1 MIKAYASF
9 PEPSRSWNF
18 VSTLKIIAM
27 KNIYLLFFA
36 LTIGTVHQAQGD
48 FTWAIF
54 DNYTAQHDN
63 YCFDLAMDSE
73 NNLISVGRS
82 SKSSGTDNQ
91 AVVYKHDSDGNE
103 EWKTT
108 FNYTQYLSD
117 AQVKIASNNDIVLTL
132 NFRGDLTIGTTVLSG
147 YDDIALI
154 KIDKDGAVLWS
165 AHDGRTAGG
174 ESTFAITIDDND
186 NIYYAGGHVP
196 FKTYV
201 GTDSITGGGQTF
213 IACYN
218 SDGVYQWVR
227 LCSKGLRS
235 LDHSSTHLFAYGSP
249 GAGLNNFGDSTV
261 SGLTDAFLAKFDF
274 NGNLVSITG
283 EDEVVPK
290 SLLVLDDRVLTTG
303 IFTTTATIAG
313 STVTPANSVDSYI
326 GYYDFDLAGQKYF
339 QVTAT
344 DYTNG
349 VMLAESAKGHYCLL
363 GNHAGDVS
371 FAGSTVV
378 GSGFSH
384 NVYVLEFDENDTEIE
399 AYGIFG
405 VAASTATEIEEA
417 SIAAGTN
424 NDFYVNGYLKGRGTF
439 GTLDVNPGGNKIHMW
454 LAQIGTAGA
463 LGSKEIKATY
473 LNSISVFPNPFSDVL
488 NVYFDKPLNGD
499 LILIDMNGR
508 TVLRR
513 ELNADHC
520 QISVSHLAKGIY
532 SLSVKSKSGQRFVE
546 QVVIM

>member
-1 MIKAYASF
+1 M
-9 PEPSRSWNF
+9 
-18 VSTLKIIAM
+18 
-27 KNIYLLFFA
+27 
-36 LTIGTVHQAQGD
+36 
-48 FTWAIF
+48 
-54 DNYTAQHDN
+54 
-63 YCFDLAMDSE
+63 
-73 NNLISVGRS
+73 
-82 SKSSGTDNQ
+82 
-91 AVVYKHDSDGNE
+91 
-103 EWKTT
+103 
-108 FNYTQYLSD
+108 
-117 AQVKIASNNDIVLTL
+117 
-132 NFRGDLTIGTTVLSG
+132 LSG

-174 ESTFAITIDDND
+174 DSTFAITIDDND

-196 FKTYV
+196 FKLMSARN
-201 GTDSITGGGQTF
+201 SITGGGQTF

-227 LCSKGLRS
+227 LCFQGPKKPSTIPARIYS
-235 LDHSSTHLFAYGSP
+235 LMAHA

-473 LNSISVFPNPFSDVL
+473 LNSLSVFS
-488 NVYFDKPLNGD
+488 KP
-499 LILIDMNGR
+499 
-508 TVLRR
+508 V
-513 ELNADHC
+513 
-520 QISVSHLAKGIY
+520 
-532 SLSVKSKSGQRFVE
+532 
-546 QVVIM
+546 